1 MLYQR
6 PLNFSEAFKF
16 YISNT
21 VCYSMAKLH
30 KELEK
35 AILDLPAKEKDKM
48 LLRLIGKNN
57 LLTQQLQYQLLEN
70 ESFLDDRRDEI
81 KKAIQLVSDM
91 NHSIASWMLKDI
103 RELNSKIT
111 THVKVT
117 KDKYGEIE
125 LTLYLLNTFFENQFK
140 MLEKYSTKTDTLALY
155 IARRTDFILK
165 KMPKLHEDYYVEFE
179 QEINKLLQR
188 VNTYAPA
195 YYARQMGIPQKW
207 EY

>member
-1 MLYQR
+1 
-6 PLNFSEAFKF
+6 
-16 YISNT
+16 
-21 VCYSMAKLH
+21 MAKLH

-57 LLTQQLQYQLLEN
+57 LLAQQLQYQLLEN

-81 KKAIQLVSDM
+81 KKAIQLVSIM
-91 NHSIASWMLKDI
+91 SHSIASWMLKDI